1 MPNAYSGAVA
11 PRAHGGAGVNP
22 RAAPGV
28 PEEIMRYTGPKA
40 KLSRSL
46 GVALT
51 PKAARVM
58 ERRPHPPGQHGVEAQ
73 RGRPRRV
80 SDYKRQLLEK
90 QRLRAQYNIH
100 ERQMRNYFR
109 KAAQRAGNTPENLIR
124 ALETRLDAVVLRGG
138 LAPTIYAARQLV
150 SHGHILVN
158 GRRVTYPA
166 YVIEPND
173 VVSVKAA
180 SRQMPLVVEAV
191 DGASP
196 PPYLAL
202 APDDMAV
209 TLRYLPSRDEVPVIC
224 DLSQVVEFYSR

>member
-1 MPNAYSGAVA
+1 MK
-11 PRAHGGAGVNP
+11 
-22 RAAPGV
+22 
-28 PEEIMRYTGPKA
+28 YTGPKA

-46 GVALT
+46 GIALT
-51 PKAARVM
+51 PKAGRIM
-58 ERRPHPPGQHGVEAQ
+58 GRRPNPPGQHGTER
-73 RGRPRRV
+73 RGGPRRV

-109 KAAQRAGNTPENLIR
+109 RAAQRTGNTPENLIH

-166 YVIEPND
+166 YVIHPND
-173 VVSVKAA
+173 VVSVKPT
-180 SRQMPLVVEAV
+180 SRDIPVIVEAA
-191 DGASP
+191 DGAAP
-196 PPYLAL
+196 PPYLEL
-202 APDDMAV
+202 AKDDMSV
-209 TLRYLPSRDEVPVIC
+209 TLRYLPARDEIPIIC

>member
-1 MPNAYSGAVA
+1 MK
-11 PRAHGGAGVNP
+11 
-22 RAAPGV
+22 
-28 PEEIMRYTGPKA
+28 YTGPKA

-46 GVALT
+46 GIALT

-58 ERRPHPPGQHGVEAQ
+58 ERRPHPPGQHGPQ
-73 RGRPRRV
+73 RRGGPRRV

-109 KAAQRAGNTPENLIR
+109 KAAQRAGNTPDNLIH

-158 GRRVTYPA
+158 GKRVTYPA
-166 YVIEPND
+166 YVIRPGD
-173 VVSVKAA
+173 VVAVKPS
-180 SRQMPLVVEAV
+180 SRDMPLVVEAV
-191 DGASP
+191 DGAAP
-196 PPYLAL
+196 PPYLEL
-202 APDDMAV
+202 TKDDLAV
-209 TLRYLPSRDEVPVIC
+209 TLRYLPPREEVPVIC

>member
-1 MPNAYSGAVA
+1 MK
-11 PRAHGGAGVNP
+11 
-22 RAAPGV
+22 
-28 PEEIMRYTGPKA
+28 YTGPKA

-46 GVALT
+46 GIALT

-58 ERRPHPPGQHGVEAQ
+58 ERRPNPPGQHGVAQ

-80 SDYKRQLLEK
+80 SDYKRQLVEK

-109 KAAQRAGNTPENLIR
+109 KAAQRKGNTPDNLIH
-124 ALETRLDAVVLRGG
+124 ALESRLDAVVLRGG

-158 GRRVTYPA
+158 GKRVTYPA
-166 YVIEPND
+166 YVIHPND
-173 VVSVKAA
+173 VVSVKPS
-180 SRQMPLVVEAV
+180 SRQIPVVVEAV
-191 DGASP
+191 DGAAP
-196 PPYLAL
+196 PPYLEL
-202 APDDMAV
+202 DKDEVAV
-209 TLRYLPSRDEVPVIC
+209 TLRYLPPREQVPIIC